1 MKKLIVQV
9 QEFFRA
15 NPVMAL
21 FVVVLMLFYLSQLAW
36 TAIRDDPRYTH
47 IRIGVEKGLSV
58 DSIMKLKQ
66 ELELQGYVEQEIL
79 GDSLNTD
86 QNIRLQ

>member
-1 MKKLIVQV
+1 MKKIIESIK
-9 QEFFRA
+9 EFFRA

-21 FVVVLMLFYLSQLAW
+21 FVLILIGYCMSCWAW
-36 TAIRDDPRYTH
+36 AIVRDDPRYMH

-66 ELELQGYVEQEIL
+66 ELEFQGYVEQEIL
-79 GDSLNTD
+79 GDSL
-86 QNIRLQ
+86 QCQ

>member
-1 MKKLIVQV
+1 MKKTIESIK
-9 QEFFRA
+9 EFFRA

-21 FVVVLMLFYLSQLAW
+21 FVLTLIAFCLSRWAW
-36 TAIRDDPRYTH
+36 ATVRDDPRYMH

-66 ELELQGYVEQEIL
+66 ELEFQGYVEQEIL
-79 GDSLNTD
+79 GDSL
-86 QNIRLQ
+86 QCQ

>member
-1 MKKLIVQV
+1 MKKIILKF

-36 TAIRDDPRYTH
+36 TTIRDDPRYAH
-47 IRIGVEKGLSV
+47 IRIGVEQGLSV

-66 ELELQGYVEQEIL
+66 EMEFQGYVEHEIL
-79 GDSLNTD
+79 GDSLQSN
-86 QNIRLQ
+86 